1 MALSQTTD
9 ATFQQDVIENSGNI
23 TIVDFWAPWCG
34 PCKQL
39 MPVFEATAEE
49 NASVNFVKINIEE
62 NPETPTNFGVRGI
75 PTLIMFK
82 DGEAIDAKSG
92 FMPQA
97 DLQAWINEKA

>member
-1 MALSQTTD
+1 MALKQTTSAD
-9 ATFQQDVIENSGNI
+9 FNTDVIENSNI

-39 MPVFEATAEE
+39 MPVFEATAAE
-49 NASVNFVKINIEE
+49 NETVDFVKVNIEE
-62 NPETPTNFGVRGI
+62 HPEIPTQFGVRGI

-82 DGEAIDAKSG
+82 DGEAVDAKSG

>member
-1 MALSQTTD
+1 MALKQTTD
-9 ATFQQDVIENSGNI
+9 ATFQQDVIDNNGSI

-39 MPVFEATAEE
+39 MPVFEATASE
-49 NASVNFVKINIEE
+49 NDSVDFVKINIEE

>member
-9 ATFQQDVIENSGNI
+9 ATFQQDVIDNKGNI

-49 NASVNFVKINIEE
+49 NDSVNFVKLNIEE

>member
-1 MALSQTTD
+1 MALKQTTD
-9 ATFQQDVIENSGNI
+9 TDFQNDVIDSGSI

-39 MPVFEATAEE
+39 MPIFEATAEQNE
-49 NASVNFVKINIEE
+49 SVNFVKLNIDE
-62 NPETPTNFGVRGI
+62 NPETPTTFGVRGI

-92 FMPQA
+92 FMAQA
-97 DLQAWINEKA
+97 DLQAWIESKA

>member
-9 ATFQQDVIENSGNI
+9 ATFQQDVIDNKGNI

>member
-1 MALSQTTD
+1 
-9 ATFQQDVIENSGNI
+9 
-23 TIVDFWAPWCG
+23 
-34 PCKQL
+34 

-49 NASVNFVKINIEE
+49 NDSVNFVKLNIEE

>member
-9 ATFQQDVIENSGNI
+9 ATFQQDVIDNKGNI

-49 NASVNFVKINIEE
+49 NDSVNFVKLNIEE

-92 FMPQA
+92 FMPQE

>member
-1 MALSQTTD
+1 MALTQTTD
-9 ATFQQDVIENSGNI
+9 TAFQAEVIENSNI

-39 MPVFEATAEE
+39 MPVFEATAAE
-49 NASVNFVKINIEE
+49 NENVNFVKINIEE
-62 NPETPTNFGVRGI
+62 NPETPTKFGVRGI

-97 DLQAWINEKA
+97 DLQSWIDEKA

>member
-1 MALSQTTD
+1 MALKQTTD
-9 ATFQQDVIENSGNI
+9 STFQAEVIENSNI

-49 NASVNFVKINIEE
+49 NDSVNFVKLNIEE